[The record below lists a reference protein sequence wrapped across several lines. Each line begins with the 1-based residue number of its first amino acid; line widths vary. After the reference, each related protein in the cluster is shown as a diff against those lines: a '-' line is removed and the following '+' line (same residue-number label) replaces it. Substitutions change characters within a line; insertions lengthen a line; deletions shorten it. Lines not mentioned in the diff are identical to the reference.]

1 MVSTYLP
8 QIHTSQQSANKTVA
22 ATPASPLVASPFKR
36 KTMSLTQTYYLA
48 HKARAKLSAE
58 AQRPDHD
65 LRKLVGSANLLDALM
80 VELADAE
87 REQESWFNQSV
98 RGATTKK
105 TTNTQDRRVQ
115 WADSVVEEPEEDWE
129 GDDALSDSDDEDS
142 EYDDDEDVEMAD
154 VVSLTRIPSH
164 TSKSL
169 AAPSVATDEDYF
181 DEEEEEDYAQL
192 TLTRSQS
199 RSAASPPD
207 LDHDSD
213 SSEDEAMPPSPPTA
227 SLPSFTDGK
236 QQAQE
241 QQDDAMASPQG
252 AFYSEGFYLPPR
264 SPARVVSAISVY

>member
-1 MVSTYLP
+1 
-8 QIHTSQQSANKTVA
+8 
-22 ATPASPLVASPFKR
+22 
-36 KTMSLTQTYYLA
+36 MSLTQTYYLA

-115 WADSVVEEPEEDWE
+115 WADAVVEEPEEDWE
-129 GDDALSDSDDEDS
+129 ADDALSDSDDEDS
-142 EYDDDEDVEMAD
+142 EYDDDDDDDVEMAD
-154 VVSLTRIPSH
+154 AVSLTRIPSH

-169 AAPSVATDEDYF
+169 AAPSAADDEDYF

-199 RSAASPPD
+199 RSTTSPPD

-227 SLPSFTDGK
+227 SLPSFSDCK
-236 QQAQE
+236 QQTQE
-241 QQDDAMASPQG
+241 QQDETMASPQD